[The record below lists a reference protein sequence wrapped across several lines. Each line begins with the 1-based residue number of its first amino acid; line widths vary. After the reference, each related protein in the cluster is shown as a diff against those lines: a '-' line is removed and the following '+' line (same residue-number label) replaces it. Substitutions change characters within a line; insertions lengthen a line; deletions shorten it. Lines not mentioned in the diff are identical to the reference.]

1 MNINSEPYGLFSLHI
16 PDTAL
21 AENGHL
27 HHLRERQG
35 LVPDLLINF
44 PNSVGNME
52 FLGEIKL
59 LSAGKTWYHSKR
71 KSVDIRAERL
81 PKEYKDKAHN
91 IDKIY
96 NGVSDDQVGPVESKL
111 QSFGNIQGLVV
122 GQFSECSQD
131 LHNLLLNFAD
141 EKVLNL
147 SRSKG
152 IYFGADTRSLVIQQI
167 RRRFSVCATRAQSAC
182 LLSRLGHF
190 SEGARLGAQR
200 RAHFKSREEVI
211 RQDLRSHFDAFVR
224 GRRLKRAGLLHI

>member
-1 MNINSEPYGLFSLHI
+1 M
-16 PDTAL
+16 
-21 AENGHL
+21 
-27 HHLRERQG
+27 
-35 LVPDLLINF
+35 
-44 PNSVGNME
+44 
-52 FLGEIKL
+52 
-59 LSAGKTWYHSKR
+59 WYHSKR
-71 KSVDIRAERL
+71 KVVDVRAERL

-91 IDKIY
+91 IYKLY
-96 NGVSDDQVGPVESKL
+96 NGVTEDQIGPLERIL
-111 QSFGNIQGLVV
+111 QSFGDLQGLVV
-122 GQFSECSQD
+122 GQFAECSQD

-152 IYFGADTRSLVIQQI
+152 IFLGNDTRSLVIQQT
-167 RRRFSVCATRAQSAC
+167 RRRFAVCAIRAQSAC

-200 RAHFKSREEVI
+200 RANFKSREEVT